1 MIIECT
7 AEGDVRLTEPS
18 DFRKF
23 KVFLKSN
30 ASIGSLAKSGITVV
44 DDGNALVPIALVPAL
59 PGRPTEGAWE
69 TAYADMV
76 RKARDHGWIDDGANA
91 IRAHIEREA

>member
-23 KVFLKSN
+23 KVLLKGK

-44 DDGNALVPIALVPAL
+44 DDGNALVPVALVPAL

>member
-23 KVFLKSN
+23 KVLLKGA
-30 ASIGSLAKSGITVV
+30 ASVASLKKTGITVV

-59 PGRPTEGAWE
+59 PGRPSDGAWE

-76 RKARDHGWIDDGANA
+76 RKARDHGWVDAKTDA

>member
-1 MIIECT
+1 M
-7 AEGDVRLTEPS
+7 RLTEPY

-23 KVFLKSN
+23 KVLLKGA
-30 ASIGSLAKSGITVV
+30 ASVDSLKKTNIIVV

>member
-1 MIIECT
+1 MIIACT

-23 KVFLKSN
+23 KVLLKGQAN
-30 ASIGSLAKSGITVV
+30 VGSLAKTGIIVV

-59 PGRPTEGAWE
+59 PGRPSESTWE

-76 RKARDHGWIDDGANA
+76 RKARDHGWIDASTDA
-91 IRAHIEREA
+91 IRAHIERET